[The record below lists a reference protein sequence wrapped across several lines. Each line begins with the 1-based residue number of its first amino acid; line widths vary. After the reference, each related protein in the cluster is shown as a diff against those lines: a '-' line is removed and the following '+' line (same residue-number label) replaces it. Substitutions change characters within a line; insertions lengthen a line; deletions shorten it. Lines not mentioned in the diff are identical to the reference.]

1 VIDDCLRWCTCDW
14 LAVVV
19 ADTDEEAQ
27 ARAAEARAEHLAM
40 RERYIA
46 EHGLLHGPVV
56 NRKPGQQT
64 ANAYAAGGDMHN
76 LIAGTPDTVA
86 AKAQEL
92 ADLGI
97 NHLLVRFL
105 GEWPGKT
112 RHISEA
118 SMKLFSKEVMPR
130 FKTGA
135 RSQKAHTLDLIN

>member
-27 ARAAEARAEHLAM
+27 ARAAE
-40 RERYIA
+40 
-46 EHGLLHGPVV
+46 
-56 NRKPGQQT
+56 
-64 ANAYAAGGDMHN
+64 
-76 LIAGTPDTVA
+76 
-86 AKAQEL
+86 AQEL